1 IIDELGRGTSTHDGL
16 GITYAVCEELLKT
29 KAFIF
34 FATHFHELTR
44 SLTVYPNVVNLHLEV
59 ELGEENRRVA
69 MKYLYRVKDGR
80 NDDEHYGLKFGQIVG
95 LSDDIIQKATEVS
108 HKLKDLI
115 DANKEKSTSNK
126 IIQRR
131 KALLQLSQHLLQIK
145 RSSNLDHDGLRR
157 YLKMVQEEF
166 VTRMEELM

>member
-1 IIDELGRGTSTHDGL
+1 MREIAYILQNITDNSLVIIDELGRGTSTHDGL
-16 GITYAVCEELLKT
+16 GITYAICEELLKT

-59 ELGEENRRVA
+59 ELGEENRRAA
-69 MKYLYRVKDGR
+69 MKYLYKVKDGR

-95 LSDDIIQKATEVS
+95 LHDEIIQKATEVS
-108 HKLKDLI
+108 HKLKNLI

-131 KALLQLSQHLLQIK
+131 KALLQVH
-145 RSSNLDHDGLRR
+145 
-157 YLKMVQEEF
+157 
-166 VTRMEELM
+166 TP